1 VGAGSFEPILVDFK
15 NVGDLSRD
23 TIDSYMD
30 WDKTVIY
37 KMERGEGE
45 CAI

>member
-1 VGAGSFEPILVDFK
+1 MTEYRETRELNSESI
-15 NVGDLSRD
+15 D
-23 TIDSYMD
+23 TYID